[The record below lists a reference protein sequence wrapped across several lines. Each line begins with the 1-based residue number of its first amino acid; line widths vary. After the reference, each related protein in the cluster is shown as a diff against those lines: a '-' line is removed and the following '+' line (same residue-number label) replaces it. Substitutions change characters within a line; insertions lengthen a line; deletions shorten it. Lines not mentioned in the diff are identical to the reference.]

1 VGRPAIENFFAV
13 GEMEIVTR
21 HGRTLLCSYN
31 SEKVYNDL
39 WPPLPTKLE
48 PHALLGCVH
57 VYINLIAVRIGQP
70 FLMCHSKLL
79 ITGPLVD
86 L

>member
-48 PHALLGCVH
+48 PHAL
-57 VYINLIAVRIGQP
+57 
-70 FLMCHSKLL
+70 
-79 ITGPLVD
+79 
-86 L
+86 